1 MAHTDT
7 IDRDEQSRVK
17 RYVDYHE
24 NGGEQVL
31 TEEEQAAA
39 EEQKRIDIV
48 QALGDALLQKRKEA
62 IEARSSTGIEKD
74 WEEDEEF
81 YQSIDSANPEG
92 ETNVGKPTSSEGGA
106 IGVPGQA
113 KAQRSSVFVPMT
125 RPYVDAAAARIA
137 DMLLPND
144 DMPWSLTATPIP
156 EQVPGQPPG
165 AQTPVAQAAAGAMG
179 APMPMAPGAQAGITD
194 DALNSENAFNGMAVM
209 NASGP
214 AATPMGM
221 QPGAMNPAQ
230 AIMAQPA
237 AVAASDTAESAEEKA
252 AKEATKQITDW
263 LIECQYHAEFRK
275 MLENAAK
282 LGTGILKGPIPEI
295 RVSQRMLNGVLE
307 RIEKVVPITLSVDP
321 RNFFPDAAC
330 GDDVQRGGY
339 VWEYD
344 TFSGRKVQ
352 DLRKDDSY
360 IQPQLEK
367 VIKEGPCK
375 QGEAPPTSPQ
385 GNAADK
391 DLVGSAFGVWYFHGM
406 VDKDTLL
413 AAGVP
418 EGDFEGLDGEAMSA
432 VITMINDTVVKAAL
446 SPLDMGGFPYDVMPW
461 QRRAGMI
468 WGMGVA
474 RQMRTAQRMV
484 NAATRAMM
492 DNAGFTSGP
501 QVAFRE
507 SWIEPVDGNRVI
519 TPRKLWK
526 MLKGAPDNAKIGDA
540 ISFTNIQSAQ
550 QELAAIIQMGQ
561 KMAED
566 ATGLPML
573 MQGQQ
578 GDATDTA
585 AGMTI
590 LNNNGSTVLR
600 RIARQADD
608 SVTERHIRR
617 YYYWLLENSD
627 NEAAK
632 GDFQID
638 ARGSTALVDR
648 QISNQALVQM
658 VPHLRADPDIHQG
671 RLSIELMKANRID
684 HKHLMLT
691 DAEKAERAKQPPP
704 VPESVQVVQIREEGA
719 NKRHTEKLQLE
730 AAGMQ
735 QDGQFNEAQLQLDWE
750 TTLGDLS
757 LKHGVSRD
765 QIKAMLAK
773 TVMTLQA
780 QTSQRESDNRKEVAT
795 AAAEPPGRAKDG
807 YAFTE

>member
-7 IDRDEQSRVK
+7 IDRKEDERI
-17 RYVDYHE
+17 RRFVDYHE
-24 NGGEQVL
+24 NDGFEAAL
-31 TEEEQAAA
+31 TEDEQAAA
-39 EEQKRIDIV
+39 EEKRRIDIV
-48 QALGDALLQKRKEA
+48 QALGTALLEKRREA
-62 IEARSSTGIEKD
+62 MEARAQTGIEKD

-113 KAQRSSVFVPMT
+113 KPARSSVFVPMT

-156 EQVPGQPPG
+156 EQVP
-165 AQTPVAQAAAGAMG
+165 AQLTQLAQAAGAMPPAGPMAAMNPGPG
-179 APMPMAPGAQAGITD
+179 APAMPDMG
-194 DALNSENAFNGMAVM
+194 AVM
-209 NASGP
+209 GMSGP
-214 AATPMGM
+214 QAAPQAM

-237 AVAASDTAESAEEKA
+237 AVAASPTQESAEEKA

-282 LGTGILKGPIPEI
+282 LGTGILKGPIPDI
-295 RVSQRMLNGVLE
+295 RVSQKMVDGALIRV
-307 RIEKVVPITLSVDP
+307 EKVVPITLSVDP
-321 RNFFPDAAC
+321 RNFFPDPAC
-330 GDDVQRGGY
+330 GEDVQRGGY

-360 IQPQLEK
+360 IQSQLEK

-375 QGEAPPTSPQ
+375 QGEAPANSPQ

-391 DLVGSAFGVWYFHGM
+391 DMVGSAFGVWYFHGM

-418 EGDFEGLDGEAMSA
+418 EDDFAGLEADSLSA

-501 QVAFRE
+501 QWAIRE
-507 SWIEPVDGNRVI
+507 GWIEPIDGQRTL
-519 TPRKLWK
+519 TPRKGWRMTAK
-526 MLKGAPDNAKIGDA
+526 APDNAKIGDA

-550 QELAAIIQMGQ
+550 QELASIIQMGQ

-658 VPHLRADPDIHQG
+658 VPFLRADPDIHQG
-671 RLSIELMKANRID
+671 RLSVELMKANRID
-684 HKHLMLT
+684 WKHLMLT
-691 DAEKAERAKQPPP
+691 DAEKAERAKTPPP
-704 VPESVQVVQIREEGA
+704 PPESVMVAQIKEAGA
-719 NKRHTEKLQLE
+719 TKRHTEKLQLE

-735 QDGQFNEAQLQLDWE
+735 QQSQLDEAQLQLEWE

-757 LKHGVSRD
+757 LKHGISRD
-765 QIKAMLAK
+765 SIKAQLAGL
-773 TVMTLQA
+773 VMRLNA
-780 QTSQRESDNRKEVAT
+780 QTALSNADRASQVLQPAV
-795 AAAEPPGRAKDG
+795 EPAQRAPAG
-807 YAFTE
+807 EAFAQ